1 MHIREFFYMDKN
13 QRIVLTVLL
22 AVALVCVVLI
32 NLLGQG
38 SLSDDDLLASPAA
51 EEPLGTDGTAAAR
64 AYGALGE
71 GMADAAPLEVQN
83 GLPSSR
89 TRPTPP
95 NSDGWGCHRFW

>member
-51 EEPLGTDGTAAAR
+51 EEALGTDGTAARIYEKAGFAPAAR
-64 AYGALGE
+64 FSAMEKNLTE
-71 GMADAAPLEVQN
+71 
-83 GLPSSR
+83 
-89 TRPTPP
+89 T
-95 NSDGWGCHRFW
+95 DGI